1 MAKKDKRKDDSK
13 GEPEDDAASATDMR
27 TTLERLA
34 RLMRQAS
41 HGDGLI
47 PVQWE
52 ALRYLARA
60 NRLSNAPIA
69 LSRYLGTTKGTVSQ
83 TLAALEKKGLISKA
97 GRNGNERSLVLE
109 LTAAARSL
117 LARDPLNSLSADLE
131 ALTDKTKRRFARGLS
146 ELLFLEVQRQAAPQ
160 FGKCAT
166 CRYFREGGHDAG
178 DTCMK
183 DKALLDAEEQVRLC
197 IEFTSR

>member
-1 MAKKDKRKDDSK
+1 MAKKDKRRDGRKDDL
-13 GEPEDDAASATDMR
+13 EDDLPSAGEMR
-27 TTLERLA
+27 ITLERLA

-83 TLAALEKKGLISKA
+83 TLAALEKKGLLTKS
-97 GRNGNERSLVLE
+97 GRDGNDRSLILQ
-109 LTAAARSL
+109 LTAAADLL
-117 LARDPLNSLSADLE
+117 LARDPLTALAADME
-131 ALTDKTKRRFARGLS
+131 ALAGKTKRRLARGLS
-146 ELLFLEVQRQAAPQ
+146 ELLFHEAQRQAAPQ
-160 FGKCAT
+160 FGTCAA
-166 CRYFREGGHDAG
+166 CRYFREGGHDGA

-183 DKALLDAEEQVRLC
+183 DKATLDPAEQQRLC
-197 IEFTSR
+197 IEFTIR